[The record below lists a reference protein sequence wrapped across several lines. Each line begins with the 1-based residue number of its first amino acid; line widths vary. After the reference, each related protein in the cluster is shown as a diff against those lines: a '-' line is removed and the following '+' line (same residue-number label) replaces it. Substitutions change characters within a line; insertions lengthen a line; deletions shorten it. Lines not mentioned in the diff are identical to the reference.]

1 MGHLGIRGVP
11 RLVFEIGP
19 ARAVSPQVPSAPSKL
34 NHHGTTA
41 SKREAADESG
51 WKRAG
56 SFNAAS
62 ELSKAAAGTR
72 TTG

>member
-1 MGHLGIRGVP
+1 MGHLGIRGVQ
-11 RLVFEIGP
+11 RLGFEIGP
-19 ARAVSPQVPSAPSKL
+19 ARAVSPQVPSVPSKL
-34 NHHGTTA
+34 IHHGTTA

-56 SFNAAS
+56 SFTAAS
-62 ELSKAAAGTR
+62 EVSKAAAGTR